1 MKKTAGISMIA
12 TSLLIVCGLLL
23 AASPARADEDDAKC
37 TNRSLRGEFGYQADG
52 ALLGVPGLPPAALF
66 NSVGLAHF
74 DGKGHLSW
82 VEHTIVNGRPLN
94 VDFVAAKGT
103 YNVNADCTGTAV
115 VNTPNSPVP
124 LNLFFVL
131 VKGGKEIRTV
141 LDGSSITSVFV
152 KIE

>member
-1 MKKTAGISMIA
+1 MKKNASISIIA
-12 TSLLIVCGLLL
+12 ISLLIVYGLLL
-23 AASPARADEDDAKC
+23 ASPARADEDDARC

-52 ALLGVPGLPPAALF
+52 ALLGVPGLPAAALF

-94 VDFVAAKGT
+94 VDFIAAKGT

-141 LDGSSITSVFV
+141 VDGSSITSIYV